1 MEVEIIFMSSS
12 TPKKITGV
20 DAVYTKDALLCVQ
33 VGEMIMKYPL
43 CNVFSVCHPH
53 GPHWGTGRKYDTPGE
68 LKPINVGDWVCAVND
83 GEEIKGQVQSI
94 KEARYA
100 EVATHDGPV
109 IISTAALRKVGEN
122 NVRW

>member
-1 MEVEIIFMSSS
+1 MGVEIIFMSSS

-53 GPHWGTGRKYDTPGE
+53 GPHWGTGRKYEDSQKE
-68 LKPINVGDWVCAVND
+68 SIRVGDWVFFVKEGKEATGQVTSIKDASHTAVATAD
-83 GEEIKGQVQSI
+83 GEV
-94 KEARYA
+94 
-100 EVATHDGPV
+100 V
-109 IISTAALRKVGEN
+109 ISNWALRRFGV
-122 NVRW
+122 